1 MNAQL
6 AALQTAGVNSLKAG
20 RPDEAVKSLQ
30 MAAGMDPENYD
41 TYAFLGAAYARQN
54 NAESSRRAFGK
65 AVQLKPE
72 SAKAR
77 FNLGMAHEKCGNIEG
92 ARACYEMAAQMD
104 PNYVQA
110 QQALEKLPPKQKAAS
125 EMSMAE
131 LSAPGG
137 NIHMVGAQANYEKE
151 EEKPEFVPSSLTPEE
166 IARLSMPGDGHM
178 HIMGAQAT
186 DFGDDRD
193 KRG

>member
-1 MNAQL
+1 MNAQV

-20 RPDEAVKSLQ
+20 RADEAVKTLQ
-30 MAAGMDPENYD
+30 MAAGMDPDNYD

-54 NAESSRRAFGK
+54 SAESSRRAFGK

-77 FNLGMAHEKCGNIEG
+77 FNLGMAHEKCGNVEA

-110 QQALEKLPPKQKAAS
+110 QQAVDRLPKAKDPS
-125 EMSMAE
+125 EMSMSE
-131 LSAPGG
+131 LSTPGG
-137 NIHMVGAQANYEKE
+137 AIHIGGAQAEYGEE
-151 EEKPEFVPSSLTPEE
+151 EEKSEFVPSSLTPEE
-166 IARLSMPGDGHM
+166 IARLSTPGDGHL

-186 DFGDDRD
+186 DYGDDREQ
-193 KRG
+193 RR